1 VKTHHAKN
9 RIRGITL
16 IEVLVV
22 VFAIALIAA
31 MLLPVL
37 AKANRKSSRIG
48 CVNNLKQAALAFRI
62 CEGDNND
69 NYPMQFAITNSDMMK
84 LISDGNAYVLWQS
97 MSNELSTQ
105 EFCFVLK
112 TRNTSP
118 R

>member
-1 VKTHHAKN
+1 MKTRHAKN
-9 RIRGITL
+9 RIRGMTL

-62 CEGDNND
+62 
-69 NYPMQFAITNSDMMK
+69 
-84 LISDGNAYVLWQS
+84 
-97 MSNELSTQ
+97 
-105 EFCFVLK
+105 
-112 TRNTSP
+112 
-118 R
+118 